1 MDKEMTLEEQDQ
13 TMAWLNEAQAA
24 FNVVDEELKK
34 WEDAVGDTHG
44 MVAARQ
50 RMAESWFWLQGVIV
64 TRDAGVELLEP
75 LD

>member
-1 MDKEMTLEEQDQ
+1 MDKEMTLEDQDQ
-13 TMAWLNEAQAA
+13 TMARLKEAQAA
-24 FNVVDEELKK
+24 FDVVDDELKK

-50 RMAESWFWLQGVIV
+50 RMAESWFWLHGVIV
-64 TRDAGVELLEP
+64 SRDAFVEP